1 MIIYMI
7 NYDYNIY
14 IYIHTIYDNICI
26 YLCIWLVQIFPSL
39 RYDAQRRKWL
49 HNIQG
54 QQKGQRPISPFVQ
67 TVSTIRK

>member
-1 MIIYMI
+1 M
-7 NYDYNIY
+7 
-14 IYIHTIYDNICI
+14 
-26 YLCIWLVQIFPSL
+26 YLFVYLVGVIFSL
-39 RYDAQRRKWL
+39 PEIRRKWL